1 MAEAKDARLVRLE
14 NGRTPQQVADL
25 LLEEAL
31 RNHEFIV
38 GLDFAFSF
46 PAWFCQG
53 LNAKNVYEVWDQ
65 IAAKGEQLLSDCGP
79 PFWGKPG
86 RKRPSSGEPFRR
98 TELDI
103 AGNGSGAKPKS
114 IFQIGGAG
122 AVGTGS
128 IRGMPVL
135 KRLHD
140 SGFSIWPFEVPA
152 WPLVV
157 EIYPRLLTGP
167 IKKSSQASREA
178 YLTTFTPTLA
188 KEFCNTASSNEDAFD
203 AAISALV
210 MSSRIEEFERQRQGR
225 EAWELIEGKI
235 WY

>member
-1 MAEAKDARLVRLE
+1 MLQE
-14 NGRTPQQVADL
+14 
-25 LLEEAL
+25 
-31 RNHEFIV
+31 
-38 GLDFAFSF
+38 
-46 PAWFCQG
+46 
-53 LNAKNVYEVWDQ
+53 
-65 IAAKGEQLLSDCGP
+65 IAGYLLLSDVSRQKLFV
-79 PFWGKPG
+79 FW
-86 RKRPSSGEPFRR
+86 
-98 TELDI
+98 D
-103 AGNGSGAKPKS
+103 N
-114 IFQIGGAG
+114 GAG
-122 AVGTGS
+122 GTGS

-140 SGFSIWPFEVPA
+140 SGFSLWPFEVPA

-167 IKKSSQASREA
+167 IKKSSRASREA

-188 KEFCNTASSNEDAFD
+188 KEFSDTASSNEDAFD

-210 MSSRIEEFERQRQGR
+210 MSSRIEKFEWQCQGR

>member
-1 MAEAKDARLVRLE
+1 MAEAKDALLVRLE
-14 NGRTPQQVADL
+14 NGRTPQQIADL

-31 RNHEFIV
+31 RNPEFIV

-46 PAWFCQG
+46 PALFCQG

-65 IAAKGEQLLSDCGP
+65 IAAKGEQLLSDCDP

-157 EIYPRLLTGP
+157 EISPAYSLTLLRNRPRLAVKHTSPLSRQPWLRSFVILPPPMKTLLTQQ
-167 IKKSSQASREA
+167 S
-178 YLTTFTPTLA
+178 LHL
-188 KEFCNTASSNEDAFD
+188 
-203 AAISALV
+203 L
-210 MSSRIEEFERQRQGR
+210 
-225 EAWELIEGKI
+225 
-235 WY
+235 